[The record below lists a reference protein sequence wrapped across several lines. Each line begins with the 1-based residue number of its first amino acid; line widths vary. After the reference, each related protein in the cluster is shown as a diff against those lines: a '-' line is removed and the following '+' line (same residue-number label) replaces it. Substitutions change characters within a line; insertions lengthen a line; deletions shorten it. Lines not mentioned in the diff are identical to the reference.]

1 MIGHEKTPPGRRGKP
16 FLSYVR
22 ASLRYGTKVKRKY
35 YKSNFDDP
43 KFYPRIL
50 LVDELLRDD
59 FRTLVVVS
67 DGLRVLEAVENA
79 FQGVVEVVAHGCEI
93 DPDVELKRPFD
104 VEIPIMSWQMPEE
117 CLLIRLQR
125 SGLGE

>member
-1 MIGHEKTPPGRRGKP
+1 MIGHEKAPPGRRGKP

-79 FQGVVEVVAHGCEI
+79 FQGVV
-93 DPDVELKRPFD
+93 DKS
-104 VEIPIMSWQMPEE
+104 SWLWGANM
-117 CLLIRLQR
+117 LQSSLYQSEDWLGSFR
-125 SGLGE
+125 SAP